1 MVWVFYDITYL
12 LVVLGKIASDRDGY
26 QKGDEVFNWWYV
38 LDMVNYSC
46 YLVFI
51 YMRLQALQMMVCNPV
66 FVPVNNYLTIFE
78 DIFNLQ
84 QQQLSINYISVLLG
98 TFRFFKYY
106 QFQPRLQI
114 VNKTLASSAIHLFHF
129 LIVFGVIL
137 VGFALIGHLNFG
149 SQVIATV
156 IRASERAHTQT
167 RAHTRPHW
175 PPGRWLPGHAY
186 ISTHPH
192 LLPSARTH
200 RHTRTHALIGRLDVG
215 SQVMHTSAHTHA
227 RTHARTHA
235 HTHART
241 PSLAS

>member
-12 LVVLGKIASDRDGY
+12 LVVLGKIATDRDGY

-51 YMRLQALQMMVCNPV
+51 YMRLEALQMMVCNPV

-84 QQQLSINYISVLLG
+84 QQQLSINYISILLG

-114 VNKTLASSAIHLFHF
+114 VNKTLASSAIHLFHL

-156 IRASERAHTQT
+156 ILASERAHTQT
-167 RAHTRPHW
+167 HTRP
-175 PPGRWLPGHAY
+175 GR
-186 ISTHPH
+186 
-192 LLPSARTH
+192 
-200 RHTRTHALIGRLDVG
+200 AL
-215 SQVMHTSAHTHA
+215 
-227 RTHARTHA
+227 
-235 HTHART
+235 
-241 PSLAS
+241 

>member
-1 MVWVFYDITYL
+1 
-12 LVVLGKIASDRDGY
+12 
-26 QKGDEVFNWWYV
+26 
-38 LDMVNYSC
+38 MVNYSC

-51 YMRLQALQMMVCNPV
+51 YMRLRALQMIVCNPV

-78 DIFNLQ
+78 DVFNLQ
-84 QQQLSINYISVLLG
+84 QQQLSINYVSVLLG

-149 SQVIATV
+149 SQVILT
-156 IRASERAHTQT
+156 SERAHTQT

-175 PPGRWLPGHAY
+175 PPGLRLAGHTY
-186 ISTHPH
+186 I
-192 LLPSARTH
+192 R
-200 RHTRTHALIGRLDVG
+200 ID
-215 SQVMHTSAHTHA
+215 
-227 RTHARTHA
+227 THA
-235 HTHART
+235 HTHARPQWPPGLGLPGARLCDHRSSASCEPYALHPT
-241 PSLAS
+241 P